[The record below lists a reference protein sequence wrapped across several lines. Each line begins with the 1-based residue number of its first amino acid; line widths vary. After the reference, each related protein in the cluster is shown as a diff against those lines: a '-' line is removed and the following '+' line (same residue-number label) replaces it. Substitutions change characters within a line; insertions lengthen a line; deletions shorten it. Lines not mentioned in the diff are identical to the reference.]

1 MHAMTPRGSEIDYIV
16 NINIRGMKNNC
27 EGYESRSV
35 QRFWDNRLSAAN
47 RLEIK
52 DVVIC
57 L

>member
-1 MHAMTPRGSEIDYIV
+1 MTPRGSEIDYIV